1 MAILRHAQ
9 VVSDT
14 GSLLAAATI
23 NSNTIQFTKGDG
35 SQFSLTV
42 DTGSSGTAAA
52 NSVTYWASTT
62 VITGSTKF
70 NWDNNNG
77 GNYYGLGIGTSSVGG
92 QGTRLKLASTF
103 AENSNADLE
112 IETPFNQRIIFTNS
126 TSSRKWYISS
136 DALPT
141 GPNARDGLFI
151 GTSQNPSVSLL
162 YFNRS
167 GSLSVSA
174 SLLVTGSANISTML
188 TLRSLSTLPTGTTG
202 SLAVSGSRLYFHNGT
217 SWTAI
222 T

>member
-14 GSLLAAATI
+14 GSLLAAATVD
-23 NSNTIQFTKGDG
+23 SNTITFTKGDG
-35 SQFSLTV
+35 SSFPITI

-52 NSVTYWASTT
+52 NSVTYWASATI
-62 VITGSTKF
+62 ITGSTKF
-70 NWDNNNG
+70 NWDNNGG

-103 AENSNADLE
+103 AEDSNADLE

-136 DALPT
+136 DAQPT
-141 GPNARDGLFI
+141 GPNARDGLYI
-151 GTSQNPSVSLL
+151 GTTQNPASGLL
-162 YFNRS
+162 YLNRS

-174 SLLVTGSANISTML
+174 SLQVTGSASITSIL
-188 TLRSLSTLPTGTTG
+188 TLRNLTTLPAGTVG
-202 SLAVSGSRLYFHNGT
+202 SLGVSGSVLYFHNGT